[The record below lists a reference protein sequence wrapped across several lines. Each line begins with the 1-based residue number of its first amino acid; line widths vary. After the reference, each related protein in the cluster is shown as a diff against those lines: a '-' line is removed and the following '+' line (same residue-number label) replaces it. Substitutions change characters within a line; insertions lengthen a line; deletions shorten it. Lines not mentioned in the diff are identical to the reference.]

1 MFTLSIND
9 RLSAAQE
16 TALLLRRIDP
26 GGIHIA
32 EADPV
37 TVLEMIRDEEPD
49 VILIDT
55 ELPPVNKGRSEGGIN
70 LARNIRSIAPDAN
83 IIFTAEDESYAY
95 EALKLHA
102 SGYIINPPTIN
113 DLKQEIASL
122 RRIPAEHGSK
132 RLRIQCFGNF
142 EVFHNGK
149 AFRFSRSLS
158 KEALAYLVDRR
169 GAGCTVGEICAVLW
183 EDRSAD
189 TSLKSQCRVIMASL
203 RKDLEEIGAQ
213 DVLVKTWNTWSV
225 DPTRI
230 SCDYFDYIDGRDKS
244 SFRGEYMSQYS
255 WAELTMGILVDE
267 SEDSRIQ
274 NRKAGSGGSQRADQT
289 IADKMNS

>member
-1 MFTLSIND
+1 MITLSVND

-16 TALLLRRIDP
+16 TAMLLRRIDP
-26 GGIHIA
+26 EGMHIA
-32 EADPV
+32 EADPM
-37 TVLEMIRDEEPD
+37 TVLEMVRDEEPD

-55 ELPPVNKGRSEGGIN
+55 ELPPVNKGRATGGLK
-70 LARNIRSIAPDAN
+70 LAQDIRTISPDAN

-102 SGYIINPPTIN
+102 SGYILNPPTEKE
-113 DLKQEIASL
+113 LKQEITCL
-122 RRIPAEHGSK
+122 RRSPEEHEGK

-142 EVFHNGK
+142 EVFHKGK

-230 SCDYFDYIDGRDKS
+230 SCDYFDYIDGRDNS

-267 SEDSRIQ
+267 SEDGRIQ
-274 NRKAGSGGSQRADQT
+274 NRKAASGGTSRADQN